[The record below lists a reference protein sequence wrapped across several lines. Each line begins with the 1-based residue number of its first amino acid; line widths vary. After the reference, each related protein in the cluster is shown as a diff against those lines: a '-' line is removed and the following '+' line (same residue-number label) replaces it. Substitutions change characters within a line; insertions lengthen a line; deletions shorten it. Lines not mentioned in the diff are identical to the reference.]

1 MRFLKRQTINRRQ
14 LKDTTVYSDVSAAN
28 VYINPRNSGSMVL
41 PSGTDAQIPSSPV
54 NGMMRYNVDHN
65 EVQVYQS
72 GTWRSLRFKEPAL
85 ITQQNLG
92 AGNGEEVYFG
102 PISPSPGAYASTASG
117 MTWNVVQMAK
127 NMLVVVENV
136 FQLSGTNY
144 TVVQNPTIG
153 AEAYSPA
160 TSVSAASGATTLYF
174 NSALVATGASGATG
188 TVTLT
193 FSTRPAAPF
202 SVGSS
207 IIVTGFKDN
216 SVTGLEYNGTY
227 TVTACNTT
235 SVSYTN
241 ATTATMTVAGQV
253 ASADAIYPSAN
264 FTSAIITGSGS
275 LQASTAITTFAI
287 DADTDA
293 LVSATFT
300 SKPLTNTIAANVTLD
315 ITEAS
320 PPTVGYYLK
329 FSSPVPNGKV
339 VTALIGFDQ

>member
-1 MRFLKRQTINRRQ
+1 MRFLKTLTLNRRAIYDDRVA
-14 LKDTTVYSDVSAAN
+14 LDTANTFTVAN
-28 VYINPRNSGSMVL
+28 STAMVL
-41 PSGTDAQIPSSPV
+41 PKSSSSLSAV
-54 NGMMRYNVDHN
+54 ATTGMIRYNTSTN
-65 EVQVYQS
+65 EVEVYQGS
-72 GTWRSLRFKEPAL
+72 SATWRTIRFKEPSL

-153 AEAYSPA
+153 AETYSPA

-207 IIVTGFKDN
+207 IIVTGFTP
-216 SVTGLEYNGTY
+216 SGYNGTY

-253 ASADAIYPSAN
+253 TSADAIYPSTN
-264 FTSAIITGSGS
+264 FTSAIITGSAS
-275 LQASTAITTFAI
+275 LQASTAITSFAI

-300 SKPLTNTIAANVTLD
+300 GKPLTNTIAANVTLD

-320 PPTVGYYLK
+320 PPTLGYYLK